1 MRDIYSHIEEHL
13 DESIEALFAL
23 VRQPSVSAQ
32 NMGFDKAPQLVKQA
46 LESAGLTAEIV
57 PVPNGGHPSVFGWAR
72 AGVQFPRPGRAGVRG
87 SVEGGGGAPSAAEG
101 PRSRASSASPSP
113 QPSPG
118 RRGGF
123 DPSKPTLLF
132 YTHYDV
138 QPPEPLELWQ
148 SPPFEPTRRRDRVFG
163 RGISDDKGNIAARL
177 AAIRAFMEV
186 RGGLPCNL
194 KFFVEGEEE
203 IGSPNLPALIAQRGH
218 EFKADACIWEG
229 GGRNLSGDPFMYL
242 GLKGVLTVKFTV
254 KKLSGDAHSSYGTIL
269 PSAPWRLVHAL
280 STLRDSTGRVL
291 IPGFYDAVRGATREE
306 DEAVAKLPDET
317 EEWKQTFGTDE
328 LLGGLE
334 GLPLRR
340 RHLFEPTATIN
351 GFISGY
357 NGPGMKTVLP
367 AEAGARM
374 DFRLVPDMRPDDI
387 FHKLRA
393 HLDKHGFTDVE
404 TEMMAGVNPAR
415 TAIDSPWVRMVAGT
429 AEEIYGRKPVIAP
442 TMAGTG
448 PMYDFGVTLGMPI
461 ATSGVDHPSHKIHA
475 PNENITVEDFL
486 FGAKHA
492 ALIIQRFAER
502 WLAASDAAKRP
513 AAAGT
518 LRPSGAKPPAKRKS
532 RLRSS
537 MPGELGSAY

>member
-1 MRDIYSHIEEHL
+1 MKDIYAHIDKHV
-13 DESIEALFAL
+13 DESIEQLFEL

-32 NMGFDKAPQLVKQA
+32 NMGFDKAPQLVKRA
-46 LESAGLTAEIV
+46 LESVGLTVEIV
-57 PVPNGGHPSVFGWAR
+57 PVPNNGKPSIFGWAA
-72 AGVQFPRPGRAGVRG
+72 AGAKSGATKTTRTRMKPSNQT
-87 SVEGGGGAPSAAEG
+87 SSEG
-101 PRSRASSASPSP
+101 
-113 QPSPG
+113 
-118 RRGGF
+118 RGGKKATAGKPGPVL
-123 DPSKPTLLF
+123 DPTKPTLLF

-138 QPPEPLELWQ
+138 QPAEPLDLWE
-148 SPPFEPTRRRDRVFG
+148 SEPFQPTRKGKRLYG
-163 RGISDDKGNIAARL
+163 RGMSDDKGNIAARL

-203 IGSPNLPALIAQRGH
+203 IGSPNLPAMIAIRGND
-218 EFKADACIWEG
+218 FKADACIWEG

-242 GLKGVLTVKFTV
+242 GLKGVLTVKVNV

-280 STLRDSTGRVL
+280 ATLRDATGRVL
-291 IPGFYDAVRGATREE
+291 IPGFYDNVRGATRAE

-317 EEWKQTFGTDE
+317 GEWKQTFGTDE

-374 DFRLVPDMRPDDI
+374 DFRLVPDQRPDDI
-387 FHKLRA
+387 FRKLRA
-393 HLDKHGFTDVE
+393 HLDKHGFQDVE
-404 TEMMAGVNPAR
+404 MELMAGVNPAR
-415 TAIDSPWVRMVAGT
+415 TAIDSPWVRLVAGT

-486 FGAKHA
+486 LGAKHA
-492 ALIIQRFAER
+492 ALIMERF
-502 WLAASDAAKRP
+502 
-513 AAAGT
+513 
-518 LRPSGAKPPAKRKS
+518 
-532 RLRSS
+532 
-537 MPGELGSAY
+537 GEHWVR

>member
-1 MRDIYSHIEEHL
+1 MKDIYAHIEMHV
-13 DESIEALFAL
+13 DESIEQLFEL

-32 NMGFDKAPQLVKQA
+32 DMGFDKAPQLVKRA
-46 LESAGLTAEIV
+46 LESVGLTAEIV
-57 PVPNGGHPSVFGWAR
+57 PVPNKGKPSVFGWVPAGKFPLPRVPTGRERAR
-72 AGVQFPRPGRAGVRG
+72 VRVEAGASGSARGRVK
-87 SVEGGGGAPSAAEG
+87 
-101 PRSRASSASPSP
+101 PSP
-113 QPSPG
+113 QPSPAG
-118 RRGGF
+118 RGGARPTPRPSPLQGEGTRM

-138 QPPEPLELWQ
+138 QPPEPLELWD
-148 SPPFEPTRRRDRVFG
+148 SEPFKPTRKGKRLYG
-163 RGISDDKGNIAARL
+163 RGMSDDKGNIAARL
-177 AAIRAFMEV
+177 AAIRAFNEV

-203 IGSPNLPALIAQRGH
+203 IGSPNLPALIAKRGK

-229 GGRNLSGDPFMYL
+229 GGRNLSGDPLMYL
-242 GLKGVLTVKFTV
+242 GLKGVLTVKFNV
-254 KKLSGDAHSSYGTIL
+254 RKLTGDAHSSYGTIL

-280 STLRDSTGRVL
+280 ATLRDSTGRVL
-291 IPGFYDAVRGATREE
+291 IPGFYDKVRGATRAE

-374 DFRLVPDMRPDDI
+374 DFRLVPDQRPDDI
-387 FHKLRA
+387 FRKLRA
-393 HLDKHGFTDVE
+393 HLDKNGFQDVE
-404 TEMMAGVNPAR
+404 TELMAGVNPAR
-415 TAIDSPWVRMVAGT
+415 TATDSPWVRLVAAT
-429 AEEIYGRKPVIAP
+429 AEEVYGRKPVIAP

-448 PMYDFGVTLGMPI
+448 PMYDFGITIGMPI
-461 ATSGVDHPSHKIHA
+461 SSAGVDHPSHKIHA

-486 FGAKHA
+486 LGAKHI
-492 ALIIQRFAER
+492 ALIIERFGE
-502 WLAASDAAKRP
+502 
-513 AAAGT
+513 
-518 LRPSGAKPPAKRKS
+518 SGIS
-532 RLRSS
+532 
-537 MPGELGSAY
+537 